1 MARAIP
7 VFVISFLAPLFRTPA
22 IRILPLLAFAIITLP
37 VFAQVPDYPYD
48 IPEYDFIQ
56 YDSNRIVFPGD
67 SSSWENFMAGF
78 SRMVSKGD
86 NRLSIVH
93 IGGSH
98 IQADIYPDRIR
109 SRLQTFQPGSNAGRG
124 LIFPYSVART
134 NNPSNYRVAYTGK
147 WTSCRNSRQAGDCPL
162 GLTGISVTTFD
173 TSSTISISFPE
184 GNAVSYDFDRVRIFF
199 LDDSI
204 SYACSI
210 HTENAAGTV
219 VRNERGLSEEPGMS
233 AAEGDQPV
241 NGDSTGAGIPDGK
254 GPGALTWNLED
265 YADRLEISLMRTS
278 PYQQRFTLF
287 GISLETDDPGL
298 VYHSIGVNGAKVPS
312 FLACQLLPEQLAALS
327 PDMVILSLG
336 TNDAYTRYFNPAAYK
351 WSYDSLICRIRDAAP
366 QAAILLTVPNDSYLY
381 RKYINPNTALVREV
395 IMELAAEHNC
405 GVWDFYTVMGGLNSI
420 VVWQRF
426 GLAKRDRI
434 HFTEKGYLLMGD
446 LFFNA
451 FLKTYDNFIDYTNQT
466 IRRP

>member
-1 MARAIP
+1 MASAIP

-199 LDDSI
+199 LDDSL

-210 HTENAAGTV
+210 HAENAAGNTEK
-219 VRNERGLSEEPGMS
+219 N
-233 AAEGDQPV
+233 
-241 NGDSTGAGIPDGK
+241 
-254 GPGALTWNLED
+254 GPGTLTWNLED
-265 YADRLEISLMRTS
+265 YADRLKISLRRTS
-278 PYQQRFTLF
+278 PSQQRFTLF

-312 FLACQLLPEQLAALS
+312 FLACQLLPDQLAALS

-351 WSYDSLICRIRDAAP
+351 QSYDSLICRIRDAAP
-366 QAAILLTVPNDSYLY
+366 QAAMLLTVPNDSYLY
-381 RKYINPNTALVREV
+381 RKYINPNTARLRDV
-395 IMELAAEHNC
+395 ILELAAEHNC